1 MKKVL
6 VNIPERKYVPTL
18 GMGPHRMVYLR
29 SDLVRPLRAYGL
41 IIQVLKEERRKLHV
55 DVPTERK
62 VETETVANQPTTTV
76 SAQPTTTAPPVQ
88 PTFETPKTDVPVNN
102 TPEFTGG
109 VNGTE
114 AAVSETGEVPTPTVE
129 EKHEEAPVAAQP
141 EVTPTVTEPA
151 HTEEQPQP
159 TATGTTVE
167 TPKAETTPEVA
178 HTEENP
184 SPVSQPVTEEHHEEA
199 PVAAQPE
206 VTPTVTEPAHTE
218 EQPQPSATETP
229 SPAVEE
235 HHEEVAP
242 VVSQPETVVEAPKT
256 ETTSEVAH
264 VEEAAAPVSQP
275 VAEEHHEEAPVAE
288 PTHATEEVPSP
299 VVETTHVEETHA
311 DEQPQPA
318 VEEKHEEAPV
328 ASQPEVAPAATEGT
342 PTVEE
347 TNEVPDTEVTTE
359 PVAAAGTYSTTT
371 GRTIEISEEE
381 YALLSREG
389 VTKQELKDLLN
400 AKGFRTLYRDT
411 LKDLFA
417 KFGIEY

>member
-62 VETETVANQPTTTV
+62 IETETVVSETTV

-88 PTFETPKTDVPVNN
+88 PTFETPKTDVPVNS
-102 TPEFTGG
+102 TPEFAGG

-114 AAVSETGEVPTPTVE
+114 AAVSET
-129 EKHEEAPVAAQP
+129 EEAPVAAQP

-159 TATGTTVE
+159 TATEG
-167 TPKAETTPEVA
+167 
-178 HTEENP
+178 
-184 SPVSQPVTEEHHEEA
+184 VSSTPVTEEHHEEA
-199 PVAAQPE
+199 
-206 VTPTVTEPAHTE
+206 T
-218 EQPQPSATETP
+218 
-229 SPAVEE
+229 
-235 HHEEVAP
+235 P

-256 ETTSEVAH
+256 EITPEVAH
-264 VEEAAAPVSQP
+264 VEETTAPVSQP
-275 VAEEHHEEAPVAE
+275 VAEEHHEEVPTPTVEEKHEEATPVAE
-288 PTHATEEVPSP
+288 PTHATEGVPSP
-299 VVETTHVEETHA
+299 AVETTHVEETHTE
-311 DEQPQPA
+311 EQPQPV

-328 ASQPEVAPAATEGT
+328 ASQPEVAPAATDENT
-342 PTVEE
+342 PIEE

>member
-62 VETETVANQPTTTV
+62 VETETVVSETATTV

-102 TPEFTGG
+102 TPEFAGG
-109 VNGTE
+109 VNGT
-114 AAVSETGEVPTPTVE
+114 
-129 EKHEEAPVAAQP
+129 EAPVAAQP

-159 TATGTTVE
+159 TATEG
-167 TPKAETTPEVA
+167 
-178 HTEENP
+178 
-184 SPVSQPVTEEHHEEA
+184 VSSTPVTEEHHEEA
-199 PVAAQPE
+199 
-206 VTPTVTEPAHTE
+206 T
-218 EQPQPSATETP
+218 
-229 SPAVEE
+229 
-235 HHEEVAP
+235 P

-256 ETTSEVAH
+256 ETTPEVAR
-264 VEEAAAPVSQP
+264 VEETTAPVSQP
-275 VAEEHHEEAPVAE
+275 EVEEHHEEVPTPTVEEKHEEASPVTG
-288 PTHATEEVPSP
+288 PTHTTEEVPSP
-299 VVETTHVEETHA
+299 AVETTHVEETHTE
-311 DEQPQPA
+311 EQPQPV
-318 VEEKHEEAPV
+318 VEEKHEEATG
-328 ASQPEVAPAATEGT
+328 ASQPEVDPAATEENT
-342 PTVEE
+342 PVEE

>member
-62 VETETVANQPTTTV
+62 VETETVVSQPTATV

-102 TPEFTGG
+102 TPEFAGG

-114 AAVSETGEVPTPTVE
+114 AAVSETVETPTPAVE
-129 EKHEEAPVAAQP
+129 EKHEEVSQPVAAP
-141 EVTPTVTEPA
+141 VSEVA

-159 TATGTTVE
+159 TVTETVPTPAVE
-167 TPKAETTPEVA
+167 TA
-178 HTEENP
+178 H
-184 SPVSQPVTEEHHEEA
+184 VEEHHEEA

-206 VTPTVTEPAHTE
+206 ATAETTPEVAHTE
-218 EQPQPSATETP
+218 EQPVT
-229 SPAVEE
+229 
-235 HHEEVAP
+235 
-242 VVSQPETVVEAPKT
+242 
-256 ETTSEVAH
+256 
-264 VEEAAAPVSQP
+264 
-275 VAEEHHEEAPVAE
+275 EEHHEEAPVS
-288 PTHATEEVPSP
+288 T
-299 VVETTHVEETHA
+299 
-311 DEQPQPA
+311 
-318 VEEKHEEAPV
+318 K
-328 ASQPEVAPAATEGT
+328 PEVAAATTEEAT
-342 PTVEE
+342 PSTEE

-359 PVAAAGTYSTTT
+359 PVAGAGTYSTTT

>member
-114 AAVSETGEVPTPTVE
+114 AAVSKTEEAPSPAVE
-129 EKHEEAPVAAQP
+129 EKP
-141 EVTPTVTEPA
+141 
-151 HTEEQPQP
+151 
-159 TATGTTVE
+159 
-167 TPKAETTPEVA
+167 
-178 HTEENP
+178 
-184 SPVSQPVTEEHHEEA
+184 
-199 PVAAQPE
+199 
-206 VTPTVTEPAHTE
+206 E

-264 VEEAAAPVSQP
+264 VEGAAAPVSQP
-275 VAEEHHEEAPVAE
+275 VAEEHHEEAPSPAVEEHHEEAPTPAVEEKHEEAPVAE

-311 DEQPQPA
+311 DEQPHPA

>member
-62 VETETVANQPTTTV
+62 VETETVASQPTTTV

-114 AAVSETGEVPTPTVE
+114 PAVSETEEAHTPAVE
-129 EKHEEAPVAAQP
+129 EHHEEADPVVSQP

-159 TATGTTVE
+159 TA
-167 TPKAETTPEVA
+167 AEG
-178 HTEENP
+178 
-184 SPVSQPVTEEHHEEA
+184 VSSTPVTEEHHEEA
-199 PVAAQPE
+199 
-206 VTPTVTEPAHTE
+206 
-218 EQPQPSATETP
+218 
-229 SPAVEE
+229 
-235 HHEEVAP
+235 AP

-256 ETTSEVAH
+256 ETTPEVAH
-264 VEEAAAPVSQP
+264 VEETAAPVSQP
-275 VAEEHHEEAPVAE
+275 VVEEHHEE
-288 PTHATEEVPSP
+288 VP
-299 VVETTHVEETHA
+299 A
-311 DEQPQPA
+311 PA

-328 ASQPEVAPAATEGT
+328 AAQPEVTPTATEENT
-342 PTVEE
+342 PVEE

>member
-62 VETETVANQPTTTV
+62 VETETVVSQPTTTV
-76 SAQPTTTAPPVQ
+76 STQPTTTAPPAQ
-88 PTFETPKTDVPVNN
+88 STFETPKTDIPVNN
-102 TPEFTGG
+102 TPEFVGG

-114 AAVSETGEVPTPTVE
+114 AAVSETVEAPTPVAE
-129 EKHEEAPVAAQP
+129 EHHDEVSQPVAAP
-141 EVTPTVTEPA
+141 VSEVA

-159 TATGTTVE
+159 TVTETVPSPAVE
-167 TPKAETTPEVA
+167 TT
-178 HTEENP
+178 HI
-184 SPVSQPVTEEHHEEA
+184 EEHHEEA

-206 VTPTVTEPAHTE
+206 ATAETPKVESTPEVAHTEEHHDEVSQPVAEEKHDETPVEHTE
-218 EQPQPSATETP
+218 EQPQPTVTET
-229 SPAVEE
+229 
-235 HHEEVAP
+235 AP
-242 VVSQPETVVEAPKT
+242 T
-256 ETTSEVAH
+256 
-264 VEEAAAPVSQP
+264 
-275 VAEEHHEEAPVAE
+275 
-288 PTHATEEVPSP
+288 
-299 VVETTHVEETHA
+299 
-311 DEQPQPA
+311 PA
-318 VEEKHEEAPV
+318 VEEKHEEVSQPVAAPVSEVAHTEEQPVTEEHHDEAPV
-328 ASQPEVAPAATEGT
+328 AAQPEVAAATTEGAT
-342 PTVEE
+342 PSDEE

>member
-62 VETETVANQPTTTV
+62 VETETVVSQPTATV

-102 TPEFTGG
+102 TPEFAGG

-114 AAVSETGEVPTPTVE
+114 AAVSETVETPTPAVE
-129 EKHEEAPVAAQP
+129 EKHEEVSQPVAAP
-141 EVTPTVTEPA
+141 VSEVA

-159 TATGTTVE
+159 TVTETVPTPAVE
-167 TPKAETTPEVA
+167 TA
-178 HTEENP
+178 H
-184 SPVSQPVTEEHHEEA
+184 VEEHHEEA

-206 VTPTVTEPAHTE
+206 ATAETTPEVAHTEEHHEEVSQPVVEEKHEEVSQPVAAPVSEVAHTE
-218 EQPQPSATETP
+218 EQPVT
-229 SPAVEE
+229 
-235 HHEEVAP
+235 
-242 VVSQPETVVEAPKT
+242 
-256 ETTSEVAH
+256 
-264 VEEAAAPVSQP
+264 
-275 VAEEHHEEAPVAE
+275 EEHHEEAPVS
-288 PTHATEEVPSP
+288 T
-299 VVETTHVEETHA
+299 
-311 DEQPQPA
+311 
-318 VEEKHEEAPV
+318 K
-328 ASQPEVAPAATEGT
+328 PEVAAATTEEAT
-342 PTVEE
+342 PSAEE

-359 PVAAAGTYSTTT
+359 PVAGAGTYSTTT

>member
-62 VETETVANQPTTTV
+62 VETETVVSQPTTTV

-102 TPEFTGG
+102 TPEFAGG

-114 AAVSETGEVPTPTVE
+114 VAASETVEAPTPAVEEKHEEVSQPVATPAVETAHVEEHHEEVSQPVVE
-129 EKHEEAPVAAQP
+129 EKHEEAPV
-141 EVTPTVTEPA
+141 E
-151 HTEEQPQP
+151 HTKEQPQP
-159 TATGTTVE
+159 TVTETVP
-167 TPKAETTPEVA
+167 TPAVEEKHEEVSQPVAAPVSEVA
-178 HTEENP
+178 HTEE
-184 SPVSQPVTEEHHEEA
+184 QPVTEEHHEEA
-199 PVAAQPE
+199 PVS
-206 VTPTVTEPAHTE
+206 T
-218 EQPQPSATETP
+218 
-229 SPAVEE
+229 
-235 HHEEVAP
+235 
-242 VVSQPETVVEAPKT
+242 K
-256 ETTSEVAH
+256 
-264 VEEAAAPVSQP
+264 
-275 VAEEHHEEAPVAE
+275 
-288 PTHATEEVPSP
+288 
-299 VVETTHVEETHA
+299 
-311 DEQPQPA
+311 
-318 VEEKHEEAPV
+318 
-328 ASQPEVAPAATEGT
+328 PEVAAATTEEAT
-342 PTVEE
+342 PSAEE

-359 PVAAAGTYSTTT
+359 PVAGAGTYSTTT

>member
-62 VETETVANQPTTTV
+62 VETETVVSQPTTTV
-76 SAQPTTTAPPVQ
+76 SSQPTTTAPPVQ

-109 VNGTE
+109 VNGAE
-114 AAVSETGEVPTPTVE
+114 AAVSETVEAPNPTVE
-129 EKHEEAPVAAQP
+129 EHHEEAPTVA
-141 EVTPTVTEPA
+141 EPA

-159 TATGTTVE
+159 VA
-167 TPKAETTPEVA
+167 AEEV
-178 HTEENP
+178 P
-184 SPVSQPVTEEHHEEA
+184 SPVVETATPVAEEHHEEA
-199 PVAAQPE
+199 
-206 VTPTVTEPAHTE
+206 
-218 EQPQPSATETP
+218 
-229 SPAVEE
+229 
-235 HHEEVAP
+235 AP

-256 ETTSEVAH
+256 ETTPEVAH
-264 VEEAAAPVSQP
+264 VEETTTSVSQP
-275 VAEEHHEEAPVAE
+275 VAEEHHEEAPTPTVEEKHEEAASVAE

-299 VVETTHVEETHA
+299 VVETTHVEETHTE
-311 DEQPQPA
+311 EQPQPT
-318 VEEKHEEAPV
+318 VEEHHEEAPA
-328 ASQPEVAPAATEGT
+328 ASQPEVAPATTEENT
-342 PTVEE
+342 PVEE

>member
-62 VETETVANQPTTTV
+62 VETETVVSQPTTTV

-88 PTFETPKTDVPVNN
+88 PTFENPKTDVPVNN
-102 TPEFTGG
+102 TPEFAGG

-114 AAVSETGEVPTPTVE
+114 AAASETVEAPTPAVE
-129 EKHEEAPVAAQP
+129 EKREEVSQPVA
-141 EVTPTVTEPA
+141 TPVS
-151 HTEEQPQP
+151 
-159 TATGTTVE
+159 
-167 TPKAETTPEVA
+167 EVA
-178 HTEENP
+178 HTEE
-184 SPVSQPVTEEHHEEA
+184 QPVTEEHHEEA
-199 PVAAQPE
+199 L
-206 VTPTVTEPAHTE
+206 
-218 EQPQPSATETP
+218 
-229 SPAVEE
+229 
-235 HHEEVAP
+235 
-242 VVSQPETVVEAPKT
+242 VSTK
-256 ETTSEVAH
+256 
-264 VEEAAAPVSQP
+264 
-275 VAEEHHEEAPVAE
+275 
-288 PTHATEEVPSP
+288 
-299 VVETTHVEETHA
+299 
-311 DEQPQPA
+311 
-318 VEEKHEEAPV
+318 
-328 ASQPEVAPAATEGT
+328 PEVAAATTEEAT
-342 PTVEE
+342 PSAEE

-359 PVAAAGTYSTTT
+359 PVAGAGTYSTTT

>member
-62 VETETVANQPTTTV
+62 IETETVVSETTV

-88 PTFETPKTDVPVNN
+88 PTFETPKTDVPVNS
-102 TPEFTGG
+102 TPEFAGG

-114 AAVSETGEVPTPTVE
+114 AAVSETEEAPTPAVE

-159 TATGTTVE
+159 TATEG
-167 TPKAETTPEVA
+167 
-178 HTEENP
+178 
-184 SPVSQPVTEEHHEEA
+184 VSSTPVTEEHHEEA
-199 PVAAQPE
+199 
-206 VTPTVTEPAHTE
+206 T
-218 EQPQPSATETP
+218 
-229 SPAVEE
+229 
-235 HHEEVAP
+235 P

-256 ETTSEVAH
+256 EITPEVAH
-264 VEEAAAPVSQP
+264 VEETTAPVSQP
-275 VAEEHHEEAPVAE
+275 VAEEHHEEV
-288 PTHATEEVPSP
+288 PTPT
-299 VVETTHVEETHA
+299 
-311 DEQPQPA
+311 

-328 ASQPEVAPAATEGT
+328 ASQPEVAPAATDENT
-342 PTVEE
+342 PIEE

>member
-62 VETETVANQPTTTV
+62 VETETVVSQPTTTV
-76 SAQPTTTAPPVQ
+76 SAQPTITVPPVQ

-114 AAVSETGEVPTPTVE
+114 AAVSETEEAHTPVVE
-129 EKHEEAPVAAQP
+129 EKHEEAPVASQP

-159 TATGTTVE
+159 TAT
-167 TPKAETTPEVA
+167 
-178 HTEENP
+178 
-184 SPVSQPVTEEHHEEA
+184 EEHHEEA
-199 PVAAQPE
+199 
-206 VTPTVTEPAHTE
+206 
-218 EQPQPSATETP
+218 
-229 SPAVEE
+229 
-235 HHEEVAP
+235 AP
-242 VVSQPETVVEAPKT
+242 VISQPETVVEAPKT
-256 ETTSEVAH
+256 ETTPEVAH
-264 VEEAAAPVSQP
+264 VEETTAPVSQP
-275 VAEEHHEEAPVAE
+275 VAEEHHEEAPTPTVEEKHEEATPAAE
-288 PTHATEEVPSP
+288 PVHTTEEVPSP
-299 VVETTHVEETHA
+299 VVETTHVEETHTE
-311 DEQPQPA
+311 EQPQPVA
-318 VEEKHEEAPV
+318 EEKHEEAAV
-328 ASQPEVAPAATEGT
+328 ASQPEVAPATTEET

>member
-62 VETETVANQPTTTV
+62 IETETVVSETATTV

-102 TPEFTGG
+102 TPEFAGG

-114 AAVSETGEVPTPTVE
+114 AAVSETEKAPTPTVE
-129 EKHEEAPVAAQP
+129 EKHEEA
-141 EVTPTVTEPA
+141 TL
-151 HTEEQPQP
+151 
-159 TATGTTVE
+159 
-167 TPKAETTPEVA
+167 
-178 HTEENP
+178 
-184 SPVSQPVTEEHHEEA
+184 
-199 PVAAQPE
+199 
-206 VTPTVTEPAHTE
+206 
-218 EQPQPSATETP
+218 
-229 SPAVEE
+229 
-235 HHEEVAP
+235 
-242 VVSQPETVVEAPKT
+242 
-256 ETTSEVAH
+256 
-264 VEEAAAPVSQP
+264 
-275 VAEEHHEEAPVAE
+275 VAE

-299 VVETTHVEETHA
+299 AVETAHVEETHTE
-311 DEQPQPA
+311 EQPQP
-318 VEEKHEEAPV
+318 VTEEN
-328 ASQPEVAPAATEGT
+328 T
-342 PTVEE
+342 PVEE